1 MGTLSIPC
9 ASRRQRRRGEGE
21 RASVPCGTL
30 ALFLLSGFTR
40 LCAGVERFFAGL
52 RSLLRAKREPEKHQ
66 RFRRAGSDGLRLPAS
81 ASLPLASCWPLP
93 QQLLPVSAAGGG
105 RRRCKK
111 GAARP
116 FQTPKEKSKHKNASR
131 FAKRIFCTSP
141 VYGSADGVT
150 LQQDFTFCKGVKSA
164 AKQQMGETRK
174 KCNSDDRRLRR
185 IQGGAIGAA
194 VSRTR
199 VPLKARSGR
208 WAPQPVLAQRLAFSV
223 STSTLELLRT
233 SSP

>member
-1 MGTLSIPC
+1 MN
-9 ASRRQRRRGEGE
+9 
-21 RASVPCGTL
+21 
-30 ALFLLSGFTR
+30 GFAR
-40 LCAGVERFFAGL
+40 LCAGQIAFA
-52 RSLLRAKREPEKHQ
+52 
-66 RFRRAGSDGLRLPAS
+66 LRLMFSFACQKRTRKAPAIS
-81 ASLPLASCWPLP
+81 TRWIHE
-93 QQLLPVSAAGGG
+93 
-105 RRRCKK
+105 K

-116 FQTPKEKSKHKNASR
+116 FQTPKELSKHKNASR

-185 IQGGAIGAA
+185 IQGGAVGAA

-208 WAPQPVLAQRLAFSV
+208 WAPEPVLAQRLAFFRFDFFFGIVKGEQPLTRCGESGV
-223 STSTLELLRT
+223 QR
-233 SSP
+233 

>member
-1 MGTLSIPC
+1 MARIK
-9 ASRRQRRRGEGE
+9 
-21 RASVPCGTL
+21 
-30 ALFLLSGFTR
+30 
-40 LCAGVERFFAGL
+40 
-52 RSLLRAKREPEKHQ
+52 SLLRWGLVLFCVPKENQKSTRY
-66 RFRRAGSDGLRLPAS
+66 FRGAGTDGLRLPAS

-93 QQLLPVSAAGGG
+93 QQLLPVSAAGGS

-116 FQTPKEKSKHKNASR
+116 FQTPKELSKHKNASR

-150 LQQDFTFCKGVKSA
+150 FQQDFTFCKGVKSA

-174 KCNSDDRRLRR
+174 KR
-185 IQGGAIGAA
+185 
-194 VSRTR
+194 
-199 VPLKARSGR
+199 
-208 WAPQPVLAQRLAFSV
+208 LAQRQLFSV
-223 STSTLELLRT
+223 STSSLESLRA

>member
-1 MGTLSIPC
+1 MPKENQKSTRYFRGAGT
-9 ASRRQRRRGEGE
+9 
-21 RASVPCGTL
+21 
-30 ALFLLSGFTR
+30 
-40 LCAGVERFFAGL
+40 
-52 RSLLRAKREPEKHQ
+52 
-66 RFRRAGSDGLRLPAS
+66 DGLRLPAS

-111 GAARP
+111 GAACP
-116 FQTPKEKSKHKNASR
+116 FQTPKELSKHKNASR

-141 VYGSADGVT
+141 VFGSADGVT
-150 LQQDFTFCKGVKSA
+150 LQQNFTPCKGVKSA

-185 IQGGAIGAA
+185 IQGGAVGAA

-208 WAPQPVLAQRLAFSV
+208 WAPQPVLAQRLVFLCFDLFFGLV
-223 STSTLELLRT
+223 KGE
-233 SSP
+233 